1 MDGFELDNFR
11 GDGSLALPPVK
22 RKPRQRRAGWFVKGP
37 LPGEWIGL
45 AARLPGKALHV
56 GLALWFLSGR
66 SKQTTVRLT
75 GESLRRFGV
84 HRHSG
89 KRGLSA
95 LESAGLVR
103 VRRHRGR
110 CPVVDILTA
119 GE

>member
-1 MDGFELDNFR
+1 LDGFELDNFR
-11 GDGSLALPPVK
+11 GDGSLALPPVN

-37 LPGEWIGL
+37 LPGDWFGL

-66 SKQTTVRLT
+66 NKQATVKLT
-75 GESLRRFGV
+75 SESLRRFGLN
-84 HRHSG
+84 RFAG
-89 KRGLSA
+89 RRGLSA
-95 LESAGLVR
+95 LEGAGLVR

-110 CPVVDILTA
+110 CPVVEILTA